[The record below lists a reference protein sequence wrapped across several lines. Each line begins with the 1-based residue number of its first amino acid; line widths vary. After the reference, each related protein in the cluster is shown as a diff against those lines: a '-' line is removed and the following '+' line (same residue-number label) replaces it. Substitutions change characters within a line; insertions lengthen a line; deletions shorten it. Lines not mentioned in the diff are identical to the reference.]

1 MRFLQIIF
9 SLLFTLSI
17 GVLFGSVKNHLT
29 LNKVVDDHQM
39 EVLKDGVLV
48 EKYTEGN
55 VLFSLSQ

>member
-17 GVLFGSVKNHLT
+17 GVLFGSVKNHQT